1 MSHLSIDPVGLK
13 QALANV
19 RDHFVTKDI
28 SEQSALKAA
37 HGALVAHSHW
47 HAFVG
52 KALRYHA
59 VAIGIDYLDAGA
71 SRGARWQKTS
81 AATGSLP
88 RSTGSAVPLPVRFT
102 APSSTADAAP
112 RGPVELGPQY
122 AGDSAFTARMR
133 FHQSHYRATV
143 LGAPFGHGPN
153 AGDSSRYGN
162 MLDPVSAQAGLN
174 YLSPLI
180 FAKVKDRLA
189 AGGGVVEPY
198 RVLHNMLSSQP
209 MCFNLFGP
217 LVDAPERASRLL
229 GALVGTDLARV
240 TQVAIEWAPA
250 PAYEYLDDRTAFD
263 AFFEYERH
271 DGTRVAVG
279 VETKLTDSFSQKP
292 YDGEK
297 YRRWMRGAASPFR
310 EEAHAEVASARYNQL
325 WRNHLLAIAAR
336 DHGSARYSA
345 ARSVVVH
352 HPLDHHGAHV
362 VAGYQTLL
370 QPGDRTFAAWPLD
383 KVVEA
388 FKRAAVGADEQ
399 AWLAAFRARYL
410 DLSTSDPDWN
420 RRRI

>member
-19 RDHFVTKDI
+19 RDRFVTKDV
-28 SEQSALKAA
+28 SEQSALKGS
-37 HGALVAHSHW
+37 HGALAAHSHW

-59 VAIGIDYLDAGA
+59 VEIGIEYVDAGA
-71 SRGARWQKTS
+71 SRGARWQKTAAGSVSRDVVS
-81 AATGSLP
+81 AALAPARTQ
-88 RSTGSAVPLPVRFT
+88 VPG
-102 APSSTADAAP
+102 AAAEGVGA
-112 RGPVELGPQY
+112 RGRVDLGPQY

-143 LGAPFGHGPN
+143 LGVPFGHGPN
-153 AGDSSRYGN
+153 VGDASRYGN

-180 FAKVKDRLA
+180 FAKVKERLA

-198 RVLHNMLSSQP
+198 RLLHNMLSSQP

-217 LVDAPERASRLL
+217 LVDAPERATRLL
-229 GALVGTDLARV
+229 GALIGDDLARV
-240 TQVAIEWAPA
+240 TRVAIEWAPA
-250 PAYEYLDDRTAFD
+250 PAHEYLDDRTAFD
-263 AFFEYERH
+263 AFVEYERR
-271 DGTRVAVG
+271 DGTLVAFG

-297 YRRWMRGAASPFR
+297 YRRWMRGDGSPFR
-310 EEAHAEVASARYNQL
+310 EEAHVDVASARYNQL

-336 DHGSARYSA
+336 DHGRTHYGA

-352 HPLDHHGAHV
+352 HGLDHHGAQV
-362 VAGYQTLL
+362 VAGYRSLL
-370 QPGDRTFAAWPLD
+370 RPGDATFGAWTLD
-383 KVVEA
+383 QVIGA
-388 FKRAAVGADEQ
+388 FERVAVGADEG

-410 DLSTSDPDWN
+410 DLSASEPDWN
-420 RRRI
+420 RRHL